1 MALIEFAYNN
11 SYQFSSGMPPYEALY
26 GKICRTPLCWNENG
40 EIKLIGPE
48 MVQLTKEKVKIIKDR
63 LKISLDRQKF
73 YANIKRHDIE
83 YEVGDKVFLKV
94 SPWNFFLRFV
104 QKGKLNSQFIG
115 PYENTWEGWPSS
127 I

>member
-1 MALIEFAYNN
+1 
-11 SYQFSSGMPPYEALY
+11 
-26 GKICRTPLCWNENG
+26 
-40 EIKLIGPE
+40 

-63 LKISLDRQKF
+63 LKISLDRQKL

-115 PYENTWEGWPSS
+115 PYENT
-127 I
+127 